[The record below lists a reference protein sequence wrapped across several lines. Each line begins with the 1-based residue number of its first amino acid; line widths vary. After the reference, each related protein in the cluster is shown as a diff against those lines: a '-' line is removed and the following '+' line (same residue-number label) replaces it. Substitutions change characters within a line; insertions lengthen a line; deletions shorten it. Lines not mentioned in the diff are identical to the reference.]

1 MPDFDGVDIDAVEA
15 HGKAAAALCLLQS
28 LMAVLNEKGII
39 SHEEGLM
46 VCSNAFLGISAMA
59 SLPDAAKVM
68 GRVAIK
74 GVTKA
79 WSGGAETH

>member
-1 MPDFDGVDIDAVEA
+1 MPDFEGVDIDAVEA

-39 SHEEGLM
+39 SHEDGLM

-68 GRVAIK
+68 GRVAVK
-74 GVTKA
+74 GATRA
-79 WSGGAETH
+79 WSARVEIH